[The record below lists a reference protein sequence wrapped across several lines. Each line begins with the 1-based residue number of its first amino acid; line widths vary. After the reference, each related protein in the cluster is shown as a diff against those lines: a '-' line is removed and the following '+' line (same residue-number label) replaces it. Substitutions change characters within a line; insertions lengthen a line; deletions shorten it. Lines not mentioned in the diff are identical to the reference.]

1 MVSHVLR
8 VKFSTICEQKFFSI
22 MVNEGTGISNI
33 EQLLFY
39 VKSVDG
45 NLNVSEDFYSLDFT
59 NLTITKAR
67 PS

>member
-1 MVSHVLR
+1 
-8 VKFSTICEQKFFSI
+8 

-59 NLTITKAR
+59 NLTMTKAR

>member
-33 EQLLFY
+33 EQLLF